1 MKFGDLK
8 TAKQLDKPLD
18 SDMTEEERK
27 ALKQLLGG
35 KQDDTRKSNDK

>member
-8 TAKQLDKPLD
+8 TAKQLDKTLD
-18 SDMTEEERK
+18 NDMTEEERK

-35 KQDDTRKSNDK
+35 KQDDKRKSNNK